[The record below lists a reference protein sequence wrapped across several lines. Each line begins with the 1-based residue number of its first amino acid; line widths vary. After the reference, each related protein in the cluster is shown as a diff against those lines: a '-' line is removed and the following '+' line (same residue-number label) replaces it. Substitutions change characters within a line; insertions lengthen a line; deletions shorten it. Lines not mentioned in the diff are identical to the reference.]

1 MMSQSP
7 NATKRRHGT
16 TNTTRSPNESTGNYL
31 PRPPT
36 NAYAP
41 NGNEKKAARNENASA
56 TFAQDA
62 ELQLMEL
69 TDALSLRSVRPQTPY
84 KPDAWEQML
93 RIADL
98 VNDYGDIPNGLRY
111 GFKID
116 FPNITHVQSPPN
128 SPSVT
133 MYHEQLD
140 EIVQKEISKGRYIGP
155 LPLSI
160 IENIIGPYQSSPLSI
175 IPKPGKPGKF
185 RLVQNFSFPL
195 SPNTTNPSQSIN
207 SYIDSTNFPAS
218 WGKFS
223 IVYLLISRLPPGS
236 EAATRDVAEAYR
248 TVPLHPSQW
257 PAAVVRISH
266 THGCIDTCTAFGA
279 TPSAGIYGHIA
290 DAAVDLFR
298 HQGIGPLDKWVD
310 DHIFLRIPREHL
322 TEYNEARGVW
332 HQSIKPTGKCKE
344 GSRNFFR
351 GRLLQDGSHEE
362 FNENCAHPIRDLSR
376 NSPRSEHDAVFTYNL
391 DDIDNISFSLG
402 IPWETSKD
410 QPFDYTTT
418 YIGFVWN
425 IRDRSV
431 SLSPQKTK
439 KYIEAIHEWN
449 ARPAHCLDQ
458 VQKLYGKL
466 LHTSSLIPAGR
477 AYLTGLERM
486 LAVGAIKPFLPH
498 RPEKTV
504 AGDLDWWLKNL
515 LTNTITRSITPPPI
529 FEDPQA
535 FSDASSGIGIG
546 VVVGARWRAWRL
558 IPGWQE
564 RGGKRDI
571 AWAEAI
577 GFEFL
582 ISSLARIA
590 SIKPYLLVHG
600 DNTSVIESW
609 RVGRHRNNA
618 VNDVFKRIH
627 SLLADESSPILSVIT
642 RFVPSGENPA
652 DNPSRGIYS
661 DPSLLLPHF
670 PIPSHLSELV
680 IHFSDPLHPRELRA
694 IADGNPPTATTKFL
708 NRLHREQEARERA
721 LVLQREDDAAIEFAL
736 HNP

>member
-1 MMSQSP
+1 
-7 NATKRRHGT
+7 
-16 TNTTRSPNESTGNYL
+16 
-31 PRPPT
+31 
-36 NAYAP
+36 
-41 NGNEKKAARNENASA
+41 
-56 TFAQDA
+56 
-62 ELQLMEL
+62 
-69 TDALSLRSVRPQTPY
+69 
-84 KPDAWEQML
+84 
-93 RIADL
+93 
-98 VNDYGDIPNGLRY
+98 
-111 GFKID
+111 
-116 FPNITHVQSPPN
+116 
-128 SPSVT
+128 
-133 MYHEQLD
+133 
-140 EIVQKEISKGRYIGP
+140 
-155 LPLSI
+155 
-160 IENIIGPYQSSPLSI
+160 
-175 IPKPGKPGKF
+175 
-185 RLVQNFSFPL
+185 
-195 SPNTTNPSQSIN
+195 
-207 SYIDSTNFPAS
+207 
-218 WGKFS
+218 
-223 IVYLLISRLPPGS
+223 
-236 EAATRDVAEAYR
+236 
-248 TVPLHPSQW
+248 
-257 PAAVVRISH
+257 
-266 THGCIDTCTAFGA
+266 
-279 TPSAGIYGHIA
+279 
-290 DAAVDLFR
+290 
-298 HQGIGPLDKWVD
+298 
-310 DHIFLRIPREHL
+310 
-322 TEYNEARGVW
+322 
-332 HQSIKPTGKCKE
+332 
-344 GSRNFFR
+344 
-351 GRLLQDGSHEE
+351 
-362 FNENCAHPIRDLSR
+362 
-376 NSPRSEHDAVFTYNL
+376 
-391 DDIDNISFSLG
+391 
-402 IPWETSKD
+402 
-410 QPFDYTTT
+410 
-418 YIGFVWN
+418 
-425 IRDRSV
+425 
-431 SLSPQKTK
+431 
-439 KYIEAIHEWN
+439 
-449 ARPAHCLDQ
+449 
-458 VQKLYGKL
+458 
-466 LHTSSLIPAGR
+466 
-477 AYLTGLERM
+477 M

-582 ISSLARIA
+582 ISSLTRIA

-680 IHFSDPLHPRELRA
+680 IDFSDPLHPRELRA